1 MYLYSCVFIYS
12 RASTVYMTK
21 KVVQRKVDLRHFNNT
36 SVSLMM
42 NPLGYNYNEWVTW
55 QIYKLRVPHCK
66 ALWLSILV
74 QWCSCMEQAIWGSKL
89 VKISDHSKVNDGRAS
104 DTTPAHHRHHATI
117 VRHRP
122 FVTCEVIP
130 SSRSLLI
137 IATQHTERSSDY
149 EIIFVVFRLYY
160 NVKQTNDV
168 CRYIN
173 FSSFMWIRHYCRGA
187 CLAL

>member
-1 MYLYSCVFIYS
+1 
-12 RASTVYMTK
+12 
-21 KVVQRKVDLRHFNNT
+21 
-36 SVSLMM
+36 MM
-42 NPLGYNYNEWVTW
+42 DPLGYNYNEWVTW
-55 QIYKLRVPHCK
+55 QIYKLRAPHCK

-74 QWCSCMEQAIWGSKL
+74 RWCSCMEQAIWGSKL
-89 VKISDHSKVNDGRAS
+89 VKISDHSKFNGSRAS

-149 EIIFVVFRLYY
+149 EIIFVIFHLYY
-160 NVKQTNDV
+160 NVKQTNKQCLSLHTFFLIRV
-168 CRYIN
+168 NQTLLPRSLSGPLAIPLSPGLRMLKSN
-173 FSSFMWIRHYCRGA
+173 FVTDSSTIPN
-187 CLAL
+187 